1 MLLSCGPA
9 VPGFILHRGLQG
21 RKSGLLL
28 LYSHQQ
34 GQGHCKDPGEDV
46 VIKNPTQ
53 SMVAQADAIS
63 LESISSAN

>member
-28 LYSHQQ
+28 LYN
-34 GQGHCKDPGEDV
+34 KD
-46 VIKNPTQ
+46 K
-53 SMVAQADAIS
+53 DAARI
-63 LESISSAN
+63 LEKTLP